1 MVKKYY
7 FQLQNGSLNAIQV
20 EDVEALK
27 AKIAKEFGSDKEEAI
42 KNIEKNIQEG
52 KEKLA
57 ELEKEVEGQ
66 EGKDKLETEC
76 KIANWRLGICKGEEE
91 LKRVQEMEKP
101 DLVFFELTQI
111 EL

>member
-20 EDVEALK
+20 DDVEALK
-27 AKIAKEFGSDKEEAI
+27 AKIAKEFGGDKEEAI
-42 KNIEKNIQEG
+42 KTIEKNIQDG

-57 ELEKEVEGQ
+57 ELEKEAKGQ
-66 EGKDKLETEC
+66 EGKERLETEC
-76 KIANWRLGICKGEEE
+76 KIANWRLGVCKGEEE
-91 LKRVQEMEKP
+91 LKRVKEMEKP